1 MTRRRRGSKRSG
13 KKRAPKPPRHRPD
26 EAPGRNDPCPCGS
39 GLKLKR
45 CCAATK
51 DTLQSL
57 HDLDNSLREQI
68 FSAVAEEYG
77 PLELQD
83 AFEQLPG
90 DPFDS
95 NFTSLHG
102 AWIAYHEQVADGR
115 RFVDVFLEKVVVTP
129 EERSLLEAQREAWLT
144 IWEVQGV
151 KRGHGIELL
160 DRLTGEQRYVH
171 EVTASQ
177 SATLG
182 MHICGRVVRYGQVHV
197 LAGIHPKPLS
207 PSAAERV
214 VEDLCETYEC
224 TSEPPFEVGDLQGE
238 IGAVLLAVW
247 HDEVHEVF
255 AAPSPILRNT
265 DGEQIAQTA
274 DTFSL
279 EGSPQE
285 VVQRLLT
292 MEGVEEDHESG
303 PNHFVVVRAEDQTL
317 LGALTVEEDQ
327 LRIETNSETRADGL
341 RARVEEACAGLVS
354 HRQREVHDLHQELLE
369 RLQEQL
375 DQGSPP
381 PEAAARPAGADE
393 AILAF
398 KRNHYAT
405 WGDEPL
411 PALDGLT
418 ARQAL
423 AQGGKAA
430 KRVEVLLREIEHDE
444 AREPR
449 GTRYDVG
456 ELRANLG
463 LS

>member
-1 MTRRRRGSKRSG
+1 MARKRRGNKRSG

-26 EAPGRNDPCPCGS
+26 EVAGRNDPCPCGS

-45 CCAATK
+45 CCAATR
-51 DTLQSL
+51 DAIQSL
-57 HDLDNSLREQI
+57 HDLDNLLAQRI
-68 FSAVAEEYG
+68 FSAVAEECG
-77 PLELQD
+77 PRVLEY
-83 AFEQLPG
+83 AFEELPG
-90 DPFDS
+90 DSFAPELS
-95 NFTSLHG
+95 SLHS
-102 AWIAYHEQVADGR
+102 AWVAYHGQAPDGR
-115 RFVDVFLEKVVVTP
+115 RFMDVFTEQAVVTP
-129 EERSLLEAQREAWLT
+129 KERSLLEAQREAWLT

-151 KRGHGIELL
+151 KRGHGIELR

-171 EVTASQ
+171 EVAASK

-182 MHICGRVVRYGQVHV
+182 MHICGRVVRYGEVHV
-197 LAGIHPKPLS
+197 MAGVHPHPLGPS
-207 PSAAERV
+207 PAEQV
-214 VEDLCETYEC
+214 VDDLCQTYDR
-224 TSEPPFEVGDLQGE
+224 TSEPPFEIGE
-238 IGAVLLAVW
+238 LRRGIGSLLMRMW
-247 HDEVHEVF
+247 HDEVQEAF
-255 AAPSPILRNT
+255 ARPLPILRNT
-265 DGEQIAQTA
+265 DGETLAQTE

-285 VVQRLLT
+285 VVERLLAL
-292 MEGVEEDHESG
+292 EGVEEDHEGG
-303 PNHFVVVRAEDQTL
+303 PNRLVVTRVEDQTV
-317 LGALTVEEDQ
+317 LGTLTLEEDE

-354 HRQREVHDLHQELLE
+354 HRQREVHDLRQELLE
-369 RLQEQL
+369 SLQQRR
-375 DQGSPP
+375 DQVNP
-381 PEAAARPAGADE
+381 PEAAAQPPGADE

-430 KRVEVLLREIEHDE
+430 KRVEVLLRQIEHDE